1 VGRLLQE
8 DQTIATRVL
17 AAATIA
23 NMCAKKKRLDAIS
36 SDHISL
42 LLQLLASEI
51 CFFHFF
57 HEET

>member
-23 NMCAKKKRLDAIS
+23 NMCAKKKRLDTIS
-36 SDHISL
+36 SVHISL
-42 LLQLLASEI
+42 LLQLLASDF
-51 CFFHFF
+51 FFHFF

>member
-23 NMCAKKKRLDAIS
+23 NVCAKKKRLDAIS
-36 SDHISL
+36 SDHILL
-42 LLQLLASEI
+42 LLQLLASDF
-51 CFFHFF
+51 FFHFF